1 MPSFAQFTYL
11 LEHVHSWPIP
21 DLGDLMVEIRRDGE
35 LGDEERQ
42 ALLERLYGVLWQ
54 RAQEEMEQA
63 EGGPSVTRD
72 P

>member
-11 LEHVHSWPIP
+11 LEHVRSWPIP

-35 LGDEERQ
+35 LADEERK

-54 RAQEEMEQA
+54 RAQEEIERGKA
-63 EGGPSVTRD
+63 GPAAPID

>member
-11 LEHVHSWPIP
+11 LEHAGGWAIP

-35 LGDEERQ
+35 LADEERKV
-42 ALLERLYGVLWQ
+42 LLERLYGVLWQ
-54 RAQEEMEQA
+54 RAQEEMGHTA
-63 EGGPSVTRD
+63 AGSTTPID

>member
-11 LEHVHSWPIP
+11 LERVRSWPIP
-21 DLGDLMVEIRRDGE
+21 DLGDLMVEIRRDAE
-35 LGDEERQ
+35 LGDEERN

-54 RAQEEMEQA
+54 RAQEEMEQPEA
-63 EGGPSVTRD
+63 GPSVTLD